1 MGFIRKVEFDFGEVL
16 LERNARSRNL
26 KIKIHPEKGVLVSI
40 PFACT
45 EAYALSFVKSKEA
58 WIKKS
63 LAKTIRVKN
72 QNTLFTGSTSFNTR
86 FHRLFIQKHPKQ
98 TLRFEVRNGELIAF
112 YPETADV
119 TDSRVQNF
127 VRHAI
132 VQTMRFEAKSYLP
145 KRTLELA
152 NQHKLEVTDIRVR
165 NNKTRWGSCSGKNS
179 INLNIHLMRLPDPLI
194 DYVILHELAHTKVKS
209 HGIPFWQ
216 FLETLLPG
224 AKRLDKKLN
233 EYHLGYW

>member
-16 LERNARSRNL
+16 LERNPRSRNL

-40 PFACT
+40 PLACT
-45 EAYALSFVKSKEA
+45 EAYALSFVKTKEA

-63 LAKTIRVKN
+63 LTKTVRVKN
-72 QNTLFTGSTSFNTR
+72 KSTVFTESTLFNTR
-86 FHRLFIQKHPKQ
+86 FHRLQLQKHPKL
-98 TLRFEVRNGELIAF
+98 TLRFEVRNGLLTIF

-119 TDSRVQNF
+119 TDNRVQNF

-132 VQTMRFEAKSYLP
+132 LQTMRFEAKNYLP
-145 KRTLELA
+145 KRTVELA
-152 NQHKLEVTDIRVR
+152 NKHKLNVTDVSVR

-179 INLNIHLMRLPDPLI
+179 INFNIHLMRLPDPLI

-209 HGIPFWQ
+209 HGKPFWQ

-224 AKRLDKKLN
+224 AKLLDKKLN